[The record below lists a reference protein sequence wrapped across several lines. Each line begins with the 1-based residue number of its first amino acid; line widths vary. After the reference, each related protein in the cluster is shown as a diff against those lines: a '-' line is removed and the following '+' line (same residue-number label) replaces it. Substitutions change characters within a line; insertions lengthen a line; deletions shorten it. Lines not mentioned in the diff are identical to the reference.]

1 MVKRGFER
9 GGQRKGAAIVELSVM
24 LPLFILLLI
33 GMWDVG
39 RLIQLAQIVANSA
52 REAGRQA
59 STGKFTNAQVA
70 EVVRTY
76 LFLSGLRIT
85 HPVTDSPNVAVTV
98 YNQTRG
104 GEVTMPPSQQNDNL
118 LIYVSYPFV
127 NARWNVMN
135 RFLPDSAALR
145 YTYIWR
151 NLADI
156 PIEVPTVIP
165 SRPVSWP

>member
-1 MVKRGFER
+1 MVRRGSDRR
-9 GGQRKGAAIVELSVM
+9 GVRRGAAIVELSVM

-59 STGKFTNAQVA
+59 STGKYTNAQVA
-70 EVVRTY
+70 QVVRTY
-76 LFLSGLRIT
+76 LQASGLRIT
-85 HPVTDSPNVAVTV
+85 HPVTNTPNVSVTV
-98 YNQTRG
+98 YNSTRG
-104 GEVTMPPSQQNDNL
+104 GEVTLPPSEQNDNL
-118 LIYVSYPFV
+118 LVQVSYPFI
-127 NARWNVMN
+127 NNRWNVMN
-135 RFLPDSAALR
+135 RFLPDTAALN

-156 PIEVPTVIP
+156 PIDVPAVVPT
-165 SRPVSWP
+165 RPVSWP

>member
-1 MVKRGFER
+1 MLKRSAR
-9 GGQRKGAAIVELSVM
+9 SAARRRGAAIVELSVM
-24 LPLFILLLI
+24 LPLFVIILI

-59 STGKFTNAQVA
+59 STGKYTNAQVA

-76 LFLSGLRIT
+76 LQASGLRIT
-85 HPVTDSPNVAVTV
+85 HPVTNSPNVTVSV
-98 YNQTRG
+98 YNLTRG
-104 GEVTMPPSQQNDNL
+104 GEVTMPPSEQNDNL
-118 LIYVSYPFV
+118 FIHVSYPFV
-127 NARWNVMN
+127 NNRWNVMN
-135 RFLPDSAALR
+135 RFLPDSAALT

-156 PIEVPTVIP
+156 PIDVPSVVPT
-165 SRPVSWP
+165 RPVSWP